1 MLSKRKTQS
10 AQVLD
15 PAQQFAMLCCMRPLR
30 LSVRI
35 AALSA
40 EITEVY
46 EELKEKREFFRQY
59 NHLIHGDMKS
69 SARNEVKQL
78 QRKFNELRAEK
89 RHLESVDRAMADPG
103 EYIRDYQEVRAL
115 PSVTMASVRGAEA
128 LFWVRASIQYQ
139 GSRYDLGDWEL
150 VLSFETEQ
158 IFARQKR
165 TGLLESAAGVHHRY
179 SWDGFC
185 FGQNVEFLQG
195 LVMAGQYGDALKTAV
210 YYINSVNDEHQRL
223 IPKTYQEMR

>member
-89 RHLESVDRAMADPG
+89 RHLESVDRAMAD
-103 EYIRDYQEVRAL
+103 
-115 PSVTMASVRGAEA
+115 
-128 LFWVRASIQYQ
+128 RAS
-139 GSRYDLGDWEL
+139 S
-150 VLSFETEQ
+150 VLIACRVSPL
-158 IFARQKR
+158 QKA
-165 TGLLESAAGVHHRY
+165 GLLIITP
-179 SWDGFC
+179 D
-185 FGQNVEFLQG
+185 
-195 LVMAGQYGDALKTAV
+195 
-210 YYINSVNDEHQRL
+210 
-223 IPKTYQEMR
+223 P

>member
-128 LFWVRASIQYQ
+128 LFSVRASIQYQ

-165 TGLLESAAGVHHRY
+165 TGRDHPGSVQLLSERIA
-179 SWDGFC
+179 D
-185 FGQNVEFLQG
+185 
-195 LVMAGQYGDALKTAV
+195 
-210 YYINSVNDEHQRL
+210 NSVPDRLLSELRKNGVQRTPHQGD
-223 IPKTYQEMR
+223 ITH